1 MFGLIYYG
9 PIFFQVVRGVSATEA
24 GTQFIPQAVGMSLG
38 SLLAGIYMRW
48 SGKYWWWSVGGQ
60 ALSIAGAALIL
71 AFFDENVAL
80 WPPFIFLFIG
90 GLGYG
95 SMLTVTLL
103 SLISAVDHKYQAVI
117 TSASYAFRSTGST
130 IGITV
135 ASAVFQNL
143 LKSFLFERFGDR
155 PDAADIIRRIRDTP
169 EEIRDLPE
177 SWKEG
182 VIESYIAAL
191 RGVWTVVLALTIIA
205 SVTSLFIRQHT
216 LYSSLDRK

>member
-24 GTQFIPQAVGMSLG
+24 GTQFIPQAVGMSIG
-38 SLLAGIYMRW
+38 SLLAGMYMRW
-48 SGKYWWWSVGGQ
+48 SGKYWWWQVFSQ
-60 ALSIAGAALIL
+60 CLSITGAALIL
-71 AFFDENVAL
+71 AFFDENVQL
-80 WPPFIFLFIG
+80 WPPFVFLFIG

-143 LKSFLFERFGDR
+143 LKAFLYERFGDR
-155 PDAADIIRRIRDTP
+155 PNAAERIRRIRDTP
-169 EEIRDLPE
+169 DEIRNLPD
-177 SWKEG
+177 SWKTG
-182 VIESYIAAL
+182 VIESYIGAL
-191 RGVWTVVLALTIIA
+191 KGVWTVVLALATIA
-205 SVTSLFIRQHT
+205 SIASLFIRQHK
-216 LYSSLDRK
+216 LYDSLDRK

>member
-9 PIFFQVVRGVSATEA
+9 PVFFQVVRGVSATEA

-60 ALSIAGAALIL
+60 ALSITGAALIL

-80 WPPFIFLFIG
+80 WPPFIFLFVG

-143 LKSFLFERFGDR
+143 LKSFLFEKFGDR
-155 PDAADIIRRIRDTP
+155 PDAADRIRRIRDTP
-169 EEIRDLPE
+169 DEIRDLPE
-177 SWKEG
+177 SWKTG